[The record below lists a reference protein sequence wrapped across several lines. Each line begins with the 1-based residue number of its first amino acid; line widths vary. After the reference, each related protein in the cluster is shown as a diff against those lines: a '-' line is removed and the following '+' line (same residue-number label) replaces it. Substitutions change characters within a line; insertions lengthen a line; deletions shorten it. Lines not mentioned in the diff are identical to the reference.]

1 MNSTASTVDSVVKVV
16 PTLEQVKKIAMGVSI
31 ILKHFDGHQQLFPRY
46 LLLGPECRRLIVY
59 NARQIID
66 ACLEVGLID
75 CRIMAYPICP
85 DSLKEIAPCE
95 ILIDIDYDKS
105 KPCDV
110 AKRQAMHIKNKT
122 VKRIREL
129 FQTPAY
135 YNPTILETGNGYHIY
150 IVLATR
156 PLEYSQIL
164 KNTVCSNNNP
174 SQEFLKWIAKKCSC
188 GKSDS
193 NNTPAFRSCY
203 WRLPYTFNSK
213 NGAEVKVISEFTLAL
228 QIPDA
233 LLVDFRMYLEDK
245 DTGLKLAQD
254 QRQKI
259 TIDSNNN
266 NDRYDYHYSN
276 NPQYNWIENKLMQI
290 GIDDCRK
297 CLVWSAIGPYLIH
310 GLGLSEAQARDR
322 IVQWLFDKC
331 AALRP
336 IDFDYNNKIREALDG
351 ALGRNPKAKKYR
363 PISLKALKNDK
374 PEIYSFL
381 KAKEV
386 I

>member
-1 MNSTASTVDSVVKVV
+1 
-16 PTLEQVKKIAMGVSI
+16 MGVSL
-31 ILKHFDGHQQLFPRY
+31 ILKHFDGNQQLFPRY

-105 KPCDV
+105 KPRDV

-122 VKRIREL
+122 VKKIREL
-129 FQTPAY
+129 LQAPAY

-156 PLEYSQIL
+156 PLEYSRIL
-164 KNTVCSNNNP
+164 KTTVCSNNNP

-193 NNTPAFRSCY
+193 NNTPTFRSCY

-213 NGAEVKVISEFTLAL
+213 NGAEVKVISEFTSAL

-245 DTGLKLAQD
+245 DTRLKLAQG

-259 TIDSNNN
+259 TVGSTNN
-266 NDRYDYHYSN
+266 NDYCYYSN
-276 NPQYNWIENKLMQI
+276 N
-290 GIDDCRK
+290 
-297 CLVWSAIGPYLIH
+297 
-310 GLGLSEAQARDR
+310 
-322 IVQWLFDKC
+322 
-331 AALRP
+331 
-336 IDFDYNNKIREALDG
+336 
-351 ALGRNPKAKKYR
+351 
-363 PISLKALKNDK
+363 
-374 PEIYSFL
+374 
-381 KAKEV
+381 
-386 I
+386 

>member
-1 MNSTASTVDSVVKVV
+1 
-16 PTLEQVKKIAMGVSI
+16 
-31 ILKHFDGHQQLFPRY
+31 
-46 LLLGPECRRLIVY
+46 
-59 NARQIID
+59 
-66 ACLEVGLID
+66 
-75 CRIMAYPICP
+75 MAYPVYP
-85 DSLKEIAPCE
+85 DSLNEIAPCE
-95 ILIDIDYDKS
+95 ILIDIDYDYKS

-110 AKRQAMHIKNKT
+110 AKRQALHIKNKT
-122 VKRIREL
+122 VKKIREL
-129 FQTPAY
+129 FQAPAN

-150 IVLATR
+150 IVLAAR
-156 PLEYSQIL
+156 PLEYSEKL
-164 KNTVCSNNNP
+164 KTSVCSNNNP
-174 SQEFLKWIAKKCSC
+174 SQKFLKWIAKKCSC

-193 NNTPAFRSCY
+193 KNTPAFRSCY

-213 NGAEVKVISEFTLAL
+213 NGAEVKVISEFTSAL

-245 DTGLKLAQD
+245 DTELKLVHNRRQE
-254 QRQKI
+254 QRQKN
-259 TIDSNNN
+259 TIGSNNN
-266 NDRYDYHYSN
+266 NDGYYYYPS

-297 CLVWSAIGPYLIH
+297 CLIWSAIGPYLIH

-331 AALRP
+331 APLRP

-351 ALGRNPKAKKYR
+351 ALGRNLKAKKYR
-363 PISLKALKNDK
+363 PISLKTLKNDK
-374 PEIYSFL
+374 PEIYSYL